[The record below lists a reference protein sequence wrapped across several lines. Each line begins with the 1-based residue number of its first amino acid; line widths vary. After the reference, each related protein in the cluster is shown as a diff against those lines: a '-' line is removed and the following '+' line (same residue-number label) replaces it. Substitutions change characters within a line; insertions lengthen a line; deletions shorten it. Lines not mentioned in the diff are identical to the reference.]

1 MFESSDFSIN
11 QNHLGRYVCLSVW
24 AVSITFCFYYL
35 AMDAAV
41 LKLAGLAAISLL
53 GIAATP
59 LFNLRRNRE
68 AVIIQSLLM
77 YGSLFILLT
86 MPFISKYAILTVLI
100 VALNPVIF
108 LNKMKVELV
117 FGNLIVSLM
126 VLIIYQ
132 FTKPISSVPILEQL
146 LDFFMKFIMVVF
158 VFVQV
163 YGMRLMYERGQ
174 PRDTE

>member
-1 MFESSDFSIN
+1 MFESSDFTLN
-11 QNHLGRYVCLSVW
+11 QNHLGKYVSLSVW

-35 AMDAAV
+35 AMDV
-41 LKLAGLAAISLL
+41 DLRKLIGLGVISLL
-53 GIAATP
+53 GIVSSA
-59 LFNLRRNRE
+59 LFTVKRNRE

-77 YGSLFILLT
+77 YASLFILLS

-126 VLIIYQ
+126 VLIVYQ
-132 FTKPISSVPILEQL
+132 LTKPISSTPILEQL
-146 LDFFMKFIMVVF
+146 LDFFMKFIMIVF

-163 YGMRLMYERGQ
+163 YGMRLMYERSQ
-174 PRDTE
+174 PRDSD

>member
-35 AMDAAV
+35 AMDASA
-41 LKLAGLAAISLL
+41 LKLIGLGIIAIL
-53 GIAATP
+53 GIATTP
-59 LFNLRRNRE
+59 LFNMRRNRD
-68 AVIIQSLLM
+68 AVIIQSILM
-77 YGSLFILLT
+77 YASLLILLT
-86 MPFISKYAILTVLI
+86 IPFVSKYAILTLLI

-108 LNKMKVELV
+108 LNRMKVELV
-117 FGNLIVSLM
+117 FGNLILSLM
-126 VLIIYQ
+126 ILIVYQ
-132 FTKPISSVPILEQL
+132 LTKPISSTPILEQL

-163 YGMRLMYERGQ
+163 YGMRLIYERSQ
-174 PRDTE
+174 PRDSD

>member
-1 MFESSDFSIN
+1 MFESSDFSLN
-11 QNHLGRYVCLSVW
+11 QNHLGKYVSLSVW

-35 AMDAAV
+35 AMDADFKKLMALGV
-41 LKLAGLAAISLL
+41 ISLAGIGTSALYTLK
-53 GIAATP
+53 
-59 LFNLRRNRE
+59 RNRE
-68 AVIIQSLLM
+68 AVIIQCLLM
-77 YGSLFILLT
+77 YASLMILLS

-126 VLIIYQ
+126 VLIIFQ
-132 FTKPISSVPILEQL
+132 LTKPISSAPILEQL
-146 LDFFMKFIMVVF
+146 LDFFMKFIMIVF

-163 YGMRLMYERGQ
+163 YGMRLMYERSQ
-174 PRDTE
+174 PRDND